1 MSEINRVTL
10 WANNKHILMTSNKDL
25 NRLKVVLAEKKKS
38 NLWLSKQLGCAPTTV
53 SKWCTN
59 SSQPPLESLMK
70 ITRLL
75 GVEFKDLVRYEELD
89 KKEEKVD
96 SQAETGVDSKHSE
109 F

>member
-1 MSEINRVTL
+1 M
-10 WANNKHILMTSNKDL
+10 ASNKDL
-25 NRLKVVLAEKKKS
+25 NHLKVILAEKKKS

-70 ITRLL
+70 LTRLL

-89 KKEEKVD
+89 KNEEKD
-96 SQAETGVDSKHSE
+96 ASKTETGVDSKHPE
-109 F
+109 C

>member
-1 MSEINRVTL
+1 M
-10 WANNKHILMTSNKDL
+10 ASNKDI
-25 NRLKVVLAEKKKS
+25 NRLKVILAEKKKS
-38 NLWLSKQLGCAPTTV
+38 NLWLSKQFGCAPTTV

-75 GVEFKDLVRYEELD
+75 DVKFKDLVRYEELD
-89 KKEEKVD
+89 NNEEKVD
-96 SQAETGVDSKHSE
+96 SQDETWVESKHPE

>member
-1 MSEINRVTL
+1 M
-10 WANNKHILMTSNKDL
+10 ASNKDL
-25 NRLKVVLAEKKKS
+25 NRLKVILAEKKES
-38 NLWLSKQLGCAPTTV
+38 NLWLSRQLGCAPTTV

-89 KKEEKVD
+89 KNEERVD
-96 SQAETGVDSKHSE
+96 SKAETGADSKHPE

>member
-1 MSEINRVTL
+1 M
-10 WANNKHILMTSNKDL
+10 ASNKDL
-25 NRLKVVLAEKKKS
+25 NRLKVILAEKKKS
-38 NLWLSKQLGCAPTTV
+38 NLWLSKELGCAPTTV

-89 KKEEKVD
+89 KNEEKD
-96 SQAETGVDSKHSE
+96 ASKAETGVDSKHPE
-109 F
+109 C

>member
-1 MSEINRVTL
+1 MAS
-10 WANNKHILMTSNKDL
+10 SKDL
-25 NRLKVVLAEKKKS
+25 NRLKVILAEKKMS

-89 KKEEKVD
+89 KNEEKD
-96 SQAETGVDSKHSE
+96 ASKTETGVDSKHPE
-109 F
+109 C